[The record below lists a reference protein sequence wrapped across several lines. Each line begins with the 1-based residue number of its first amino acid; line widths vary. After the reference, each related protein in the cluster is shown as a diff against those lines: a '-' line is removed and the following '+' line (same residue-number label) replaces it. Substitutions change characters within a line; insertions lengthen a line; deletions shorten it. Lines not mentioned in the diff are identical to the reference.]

1 MIRGKKIIAIAM
13 TAVLASGLAAVAGCG
28 SSNPEAEGKTV
39 IRMLQYKPEAADIF
53 AELAEKF
60 NETHDDI
67 YLQVDSPNDAMT
79 ILKTQLTKE
88 DYPDI
93 IGIGGD
99 INYSYFLDSDLLM
112 DISDFDG
119 LDEVKEVYQ
128 DIAKDL
134 EFVPEDGTY
143 AMPYM
148 ANAAGVLY
156 NKDMFEEHNW
166 KIPKTWDE
174 FTALCEEI
182 QDEGVMPL
190 VFGYRDTWTCLAPWN
205 ALAVD
210 LAPVDVC
217 AQVNAGNTTF
227 ADNYREVAEKQKQ
240 LLNYTDNNAFAYN
253 YNDACTAFAR
263 GQAAMYTIGSYA
275 IPQIQSVNPDIN
287 IDSFVM
293 PGSNDPDKNYLNS
306 GNDLQFSVMAACE
319 NKDAAY
325 EVLRFFN
332 EDENVQMYVDD
343 QSAVPCKEGDF
354 TLPSTLDGMKEYIEN
369 NKVRDFQDHHYP
381 SEMAADAMIQ
391 TFLGDNSADSVDTFL
406 ARFDKEW
413 PRYNRDII
421 REVQEYYADHPQ
433 EGGE

>member
-166 KIPKTWDE
+166 EIPKTWDE
-174 FTALCEEI
+174 FTALCEKI
-182 QDEGVMPL
+182 QDEGVTPL
-190 VFGYRDTWTCLAPWN
+190 VFGYRDIWTCLAPWN

-263 GQAAMYTIGSYA
+263 GEAAMYTIGSYA

>member
-1 MIRGKKIIAIAM
+1 MIRGKKVAAIVM
-13 TAVLASGLAAVAGCG
+13 TAVMAAGLMTAAGCG
-28 SSNPEAEGKTV
+28 SSNPQADGKTV
-39 IRMLQYKPEAADIF
+39 IRMMQYKPEAADIF
-53 AELAEKF
+53 AELADKF
-60 NETHDDI
+60 NATHDDI
-67 YLQVDSPNDAMT
+67 YLQIDSPNDAMT

-119 LDEVKEVYQ
+119 LDEVKDVYQ
-128 DIAKDL
+128 DIAKEL
-134 EFVPEDGTY
+134 EFIPEDGVY

-156 NKDMFEEHNW
+156 NKDMFEEHDW
-166 KIPKTWDE
+166 EIPKTWDE
-174 FTALCEEI
+174 FMDLCQEI
-182 QDEGVMPL
+182 QDEGVTPL

-210 LAPVDVC
+210 LAPSDVC

-227 ADNYREVAEKQKQ
+227 TENYREVAEKQKE
-240 LLNYTDNNAFAYN
+240 LLNYSDNNAFAYN

-275 IPQIQSVNPDIN
+275 IPQIQSVNPNIN

-293 PGSNDPDKNYLNS
+293 PGNNDPDKNYLNS

-319 NKDAAY
+319 NKEAAY

-354 TLPSTLDGMKEYIEN
+354 TLPSTLDSMKEYIEN
-369 NKVRDFQDHHYP
+369 NKVKDFQDHHYP

-391 TFLGDNSADSVDTFL
+391 TFLGDKSADSVDTFL

-421 REVQEYYADHPQ
+421 REVQEYYAEHPQ